1 MKNGEIRI
9 MNKKEV
15 LEIRKQF
22 SPENC
27 AITRICGC
35 YIDGDKEKRLEF
47 KEAFLSLPEE
57 EAFKY
62 FDIFKKALSGTIGKN
77 LIHMEFPL
85 EQELSGGTQEF
96 LRQLKESKLTDDI
109 LLEEF
114 YDKTAEY
121 YDFGEHYLILLI
133 HAVYD
138 IPGKALDGSEMFDA
152 SDNVYEHILCC
163 ICPVALSKPGLC
175 YNAVTNSI
183 EDRIRD
189 WVVGEPAN
197 GFLFPAFND
206 RSPDLHHL
214 LFYSKKPEALQDYF
228 VTSVLGCSEAM
239 SAGCQRE
246 SFQDILVT
254 TLKEDCDYSVIRTI
268 HENLNEMIEEAKE
281 APEPL
286 ELDRQDVKKLFTA
299 SGVPEEKL
307 ENFERDYNE
316 TVGHRGTLLA
326 SNIADTRKFSIKT
339 PEVVV
344 NVSPER
350 SDLVDIQVIDGRKCL
365 VIPIDNE
372 VEVNG
377 ISVNAK

>member
-1 MKNGEIRI
+1 

-15 LEIRKQF
+15 LEIRRQF

-35 YIDGDKEKRLEF
+35 YVDGDKEKRLEF

-57 EAFKY
+57 ETFKY

-96 LRQLKESKLTDDI
+96 IRNLKESRLTDDI

-114 YDKTAEY
+114 YDNVITY

-138 IPGKALDGSEMFDA
+138 IPGRALDGSEMFDA

-163 ICPVALSKPGLC
+163 ICPVALSKAGLC
-175 YNAVTNSI
+175 YNPAANSI
-183 EDRIRD
+183 QDRIRD

-206 RSPDLHHL
+206 RAPDLHHL
-214 LFYSKKPEALQDYF
+214 LFYSRKPEELQDSF
-228 VTSVLGCSEAM
+228 VTSVLGCSEVM
-239 SAGCQRE
+239 SAGSQKE
-246 SFQDILVT
+246 SFQDIIVN
-254 TLKEDCDYSVIRTI
+254 TLKEDCDYTVVRSI
-268 HENLNEMIEEAKE
+268 HENLNEMIEESKE

-286 ELDRQDVKKLFTA
+286 ELGRQEVKRLLSD
-299 SGVPEEKL
+299 SGIAEDKL
-307 ENFERDYNE
+307 EDFEKEYNE
-316 TVGHRGTLLA
+316 TVGHHSTLLA
-326 SNIADTRKFSIKT
+326 SNIAETRKFSIKT

-344 NVSPER
+344 NVSPGR
-350 SDLVDIQVIDGRKCL
+350 SDLVDIQMINGRKCL

>member
-1 MKNGEIRI
+1 

-35 YIDGDKEKRLEF
+35 YVDGDKEKRLEF

-57 EAFKY
+57 ETFKY
-62 FDIFKKALSGTIGKN
+62 YDIFKKTLSGTLGKN
-77 LIHMEFPL
+77 LIHMGFPL

-96 LRQLKESKLTDDI
+96 LLQLKNSKLTDDI

-114 YDKTAEY
+114 YDKVIES

-163 ICPVALSKPGLC
+163 ICPVVLSKAGLC

-183 EDRIRD
+183 EDRTRD

-206 RSPDLHHL
+206 RNTDLHHL
-214 LFYSKKPEALQDYF
+214 LFYSKKPEELQDFF
-228 VTSVLGCSEAM
+228 VEHTLGCSEVM
-239 SAGCQRE
+239 SAGSQKE
-246 SFQDILVT
+246 SFQDMIVS

-281 APEPL
+281 SPEPL
-286 ELDRQDVKKLFTA
+286 ALDKKDVRRLFSA
-299 SGVPEEKL
+299 SGVPEEKM
-307 ENFERDYNE
+307 ESFEKDFDE
-316 TVGHRGTLLA
+316 TIGARTSLLA
-326 SNIADTRKFSIKT
+326 SNIAETRKFSIKT

-344 NVSPER
+344 NVNPER
-350 SDLVDIQVIDGRKCL
+350 SDLVEIQIIDGRKCL
-365 VIPIDNE
+365 VIPIDDE